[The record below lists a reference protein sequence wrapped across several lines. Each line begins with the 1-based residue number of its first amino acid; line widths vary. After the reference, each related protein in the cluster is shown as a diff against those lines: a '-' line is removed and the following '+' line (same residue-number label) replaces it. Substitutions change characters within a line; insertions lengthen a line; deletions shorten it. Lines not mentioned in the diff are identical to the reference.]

1 MAEFTRQDTLQKIT
15 ALVMQELKVD
25 ANRLQENITFQEL
38 GADSLD
44 MVQLIMKLEETF
56 GIEIRDEDAEGMR
69 TLGDV
74 VTYVTQHR
82 TV

>member
-1 MAEFTRQDTLQKIT
+1 MAEFTRQDTLQKIV
-15 ALVMQELKVD
+15 ALVIQELKID
-25 ANRLQENITFQEL
+25 ANRLQENVTFQEL

-56 GIEIRDEDAEGMR
+56 GIEIRDEDAEGMK